1 MLNAAAVRI
10 LRLALPAFL
19 ALAVLAGT
27 VHAAAA
33 RAEIRPTKPS
43 GLAVTQWTT
52 VSVSISWQS
61 VSNVAGYDVYL
72 NGTRVAKTRATSYS
86 FGNLSCGTQYKLAVD
101 SYNGSGSRSQ
111 AASVTAATDA
121 CGGTTTLDIS
131 PPTAPTGLIQSAA
144 SASSVSLAW
153 SASADDVGVAG
164 YDVYVSG
171 SKLATTALTS
181 YAFANLSCGT
191 SYTLAVD
198 AYDAAGN
205 RSQPSSVQSSTSPCP
220 DTSPPMA
227 PALLTQTGST
237 DTGITLSWTASLD
250 NVGMAGYGL
259 YVNGSRVATT
269 TWTTASFGGLA
280 CGTSYTLAVDAY
292 DAAGNR
298 SSQASVIA
306 ATRACLVNT
315 STFVPTADTYA
326 SEDTQAT
333 VHGAY
338 TYLRLQGA
346 APHRTDF
353 LRFAPQGLTGVVTK
367 ATLRLYATSSSSAG
381 VDVHKLADDTWQE
394 SALTW
399 LNSPAYAP
407 AVAGT
412 TAAPQTG
419 TWTSVDVT
427 SLVTGNGNVDFVLTT
442 SDPNSVYVDSREAGA
457 TAPQLVVVTSGGIS
471 DTQPPST
478 PTGLSLS
485 AADGNS
491 LSLVWDA
498 ASDNVGVTGY
508 DLYLNGAKVGVS
520 AATAYTFAGLACAT
534 SYTLAV
540 AAHDAAGNRSQS
552 ASLSAATVACAPTTT
567 ASCDRYASPGG
578 SDSNSGSLTS
588 PFLTVR
594 KLDISLAPGQTGCL
608 RAGSYGDTG
617 TWHNLTGSGSA
628 SGQIT
633 ITAYPGETPTVVGWV
648 DLEGSYTTLSGL
660 RIDGSNTFYTS
671 QRSGTSCPFP
681 VSQGLHIAGANNV
694 FEHNDF
700 FQSTAGLRGN
710 GIGIGWWGTPDNT
723 IVRYNKIHDVG
734 GCAAYDHL
742 IYLSHGN
749 NVQIY
754 GNWLWNDQHGWGVQI
769 YPGATN
775 ARVYSNVV
783 DGAGAGFLISDNGSM
798 TTTGN
803 QVHNNVVIN
812 STGMTTASGF
822 FITGAALTGW
832 APLIGSDNSFTN
844 NGAFNNPSGIG
855 GQTNVLMANNVTS
868 NPQFVNAAGHDY
880 RVTSTSPVASWG
892 LWDGN

>member
-1 MLNAAAVRI
+1 MQT
-10 LRLALPAFL
+10 
-19 ALAVLAGT
+19 ALAGDST
-27 VHAAAA
+27 
-33 RAEIRPTKPS
+33 
-43 GLAVTQWTT
+43 W
-52 VSVSISWQS
+52 SWG
-61 VSNVAGYDVYL
+61 A
-72 NGTRVAKTRATSYS
+72 
-86 FGNLSCGTQYKLAVD
+86 
-101 SYNGSGSRSQ
+101 
-111 AASVTAATDA
+111 
-121 CGGTTTLDIS
+121 S
-131 PPTAPTGLIQSAA
+131 PP
-144 SASSVSLAW
+144 
-153 SASADDVGVAG
+153 ADAGAVG
-164 YDVYVSG
+164 D
-171 SKLATTALTS
+171 
-181 YAFANLSCGT
+181 
-191 SYTLAVD
+191 AVWG
-198 AYDAAGN
+198 A
-205 RSQPSSVQSSTSPCP
+205 
-220 DTSPPMA
+220 
-227 PALLTQTGST
+227 
-237 DTGITLSWTASLD
+237 
-250 NVGMAGYGL
+250 
-259 YVNGSRVATT
+259 
-269 TWTTASFGGLA
+269 
-280 CGTSYTLAVDAY
+280 
-292 DAAGNR
+292 
-298 SSQASVIA
+298 
-306 ATRACLVNT
+306 
-315 STFVPTADTYA
+315 TADTYA
-326 SEDTQAT
+326 SEETSDV

-338 TYLRLQGA
+338 RYLRVASSSAPARNTYLRFDLQG
-346 APHRTDF
+346 
-353 LRFAPQGLTGVVTK
+353 LSGSVSK
-367 ATLRLYATSSSSAG
+367 ATLQLHAASSSLFG
-381 VDVHKLADDTWQE
+381 FDVYALADTGWQE
-394 SALTW
+394 STLTW
-399 LNSPAYAP
+399 NNAPPFTDAVTARSGAVSANSW
-407 AVAGT
+407 V
-412 TAAPQTG
+412 
-419 TWTSVDVT
+419 SVDVT
-427 SLVTGNGNVDFVLTT
+427 SLVHGNGSVGFVLT
-442 SDPNSVYVDSREAGA
+442 SNDPLGFYLDSRERGTA
-457 TAPQLVVVTSGGIS
+457 TAPQLQVTTSGNSG
-471 DTQPPST
+471 DTQPPT
-478 PTGLSLS
+478 IPAGLSLS